1 MSTKAIPRETQ
12 PNNHDQYH
20 ARKTKPNDHD
30 LTQFYAAV
38 REKKDWEQKIWDDK
52 LTLKWAIEA
61 ELAPLGSTLLQGE
74 TQAVIEE
81 LRRRS
86 HIRKLDKEIIWDTG
100 NNSSKHRRPVAD
112 IDSDLKNALKY
123 ARGSKHALFEP
134 ELTEKRLGIFV
145 SDDLVPA
152 SVHQELVRELD
163 ALAENEPKDF
173 HPYSFGKVQDLI
185 HPSLY
190 PYIAGLTTLPPDV
203 KPPPIDIDGKFRTEI
218 SNLDTQEMAS
228 LFAWIPSV
236 FKVSPDGTDVHIDSY
251 INGLGTREQYPSLF
265 RTIEKLFL
273 LALPHFEKTMKISEV
288 YEPQNSPSVRRWMQ
302 RQYFASINEDA
313 LTKKM
318 WVEFLESHASEW
330 DAQKRAEKAEKEKLK
345 EDIRQESKVKE
356 SFYQLSDELVASD
369 LYKGRELKVI
379 VKAANYVLTPGR
391 EYEGSWHMEG
401 MPHERIVASVIY
413 YHETDDAIQDR
424 GLSFR
429 KFRDTTNDFP
439 NVEDSEFRHE
449 DFSLNFT
456 KEGDSDNDEE
466 EEEEGE
472 RHYPSDWET
481 EIDGKGNQRPVYTTA
496 IPAFINLGTV
506 PTTNFDEQAS
516 KGTGR
521 MLSFP
526 NWLQHKVELISNKS
540 STGHAVATRKI
551 LCFFLVDDSIQN
563 EDFIT
568 RPGFGISGLQH
579 MNVLTTSEVPN
590 QMQKTNGPT
599 IRALIPTI
607 SAKLTG
613 REFPPELVEI
623 IWKYASAGTLTRE
636 EAEGYRLELMSD
648 RKIKM
653 KSRFGYERTYSLLFF
668 STSSRDS
675 V

>member
-1 MSTKAIPRETQ
+1 MSTKATPSGTQ
-12 PNNHDQYH
+12 PNDNDQFY

-61 ELAPLGSTLLQGE
+61 ELTPLGSTVLQGE

-86 HIRKLDKEIIWDTG
+86 HIRKLDTEIIWDTG
-100 NNSSKHRRPVAD
+100 NNSSKHRRPVTD

-134 ELTEKRLGIFV
+134 ELTEERLGIFV

-152 SVHQELVRELD
+152 SVHQE
-163 ALAENEPKDF
+163 DF

-203 KPPPIDIDGKFRTEI
+203 KPPPVDFDGKFRTEI
-218 SNLDTQEMAS
+218 STLDTQEMAS

-288 YEPQNSPSVRRWMQ
+288 YEPQKSPSVRRWMQ
-302 RQYFASINEDA
+302 RQYFASANEGL
-313 LTKKM
+313 LTKRM

-330 DAQKRAEKAEKEKLK
+330 DAQKRAEKAAKGWLK
-345 EDIRQESKVKE
+345 DHIRQESMVKE

-401 MPHERIVASVIY
+401 MVRSMRCNCSRSQNH
-413 YHETDDAIQDR
+413 
-424 GLSFR
+424 
-429 KFRDTTNDFP
+429 
-439 NVEDSEFRHE
+439 
-449 DFSLNFT
+449 
-456 KEGDSDNDEE
+456 
-466 EEEEGE
+466 
-472 RHYPSDWET
+472 
-481 EIDGKGNQRPVYTTA
+481 
-496 IPAFINLGTV
+496 FIIA
-506 PTTNFDEQAS
+506 P
-516 KGTGR
+516 
-521 MLSFP
+521 
-526 NWLQHKVELISNKS
+526 
-540 STGHAVATRKI
+540 
-551 LCFFLVDDSIQN
+551 
-563 EDFIT
+563 
-568 RPGFGISGLQH
+568 
-579 MNVLTTSEVPN
+579 
-590 QMQKTNGPT
+590 
-599 IRALIPTI
+599 
-607 SAKLTG
+607 
-613 REFPPELVEI
+613 
-623 IWKYASAGTLTRE
+623 
-636 EAEGYRLELMSD
+636 
-648 RKIKM
+648 
-653 KSRFGYERTYSLLFF
+653 
-668 STSSRDS
+668 
-675 V
+675 